1 MVHGSTPCMYA
12 VITQALHSLL
22 ACTSINSGSKCVGG
36 NSLFVAL
43 IDSES
48 VAIATLWRLLTPTVG
63 VNSLG
68 LKLKYK

>member
-48 VAIATLWRLLTPTVG
+48 VAIA
-63 VNSLG
+63 SLHVAITDTDG
-68 LKLKYK
+68 RCQ